1 MNSEY
6 IAINDADPRVEL
18 PVAWCVCRVA
28 DGMPILMDVN
38 NPDTQMYLAW
48 LDAGNKPEIVAC
60 GGFPWDPGY
69 GEEVVAPM
77 DFEPPVAEPQEEAQ

>member
-1 MNSEY
+1 MDSEY
-6 IAINDADPRVEL
+6 IAINDADPRVEM
-18 PVAWCVCRVA
+18 PIAWCVCRVA

-38 NPDTQMYLAW
+38 NPDTQVYLAW

-69 GEEVVAPM
+69 GEEASAPI
-77 DFEPPVAEPQEEAQ
+77 DLEAQALES

>member
-28 DGMPILMDVN
+28 DSMSISMDVN
-38 NPDTQMYLAW
+38 DPDTQLYLTW

-60 GGFPWDPGY
+60 GGFPCDPGY
-69 GEEVVAPM
+69 GEEIAVPM
-77 DFEPPVAEPQEEAQ
+77 DLEPLVAEPQEEAQ